1 MSDLPSERISASLE
15 KIAEALT
22 RLAVVAEHAVYRQFP
37 IKREAEDA
45 TITRI
50 PTDEDKL
57 RESLGDTGE
66 TFDEWIGLREQEV
79 ISGKSAPPKRTAPPK
94 D

>member
-22 RLAVVAEHAVYRQFP
+22 RLAVVAEHAAYRQFP

-45 TITRI
+45 TITRL

-66 TFDEWIGLREQEV
+66 TFDEWIGLREQELLD
-79 ISGKSAPPKRTAPPK
+79 KSPTPKRTPPPE